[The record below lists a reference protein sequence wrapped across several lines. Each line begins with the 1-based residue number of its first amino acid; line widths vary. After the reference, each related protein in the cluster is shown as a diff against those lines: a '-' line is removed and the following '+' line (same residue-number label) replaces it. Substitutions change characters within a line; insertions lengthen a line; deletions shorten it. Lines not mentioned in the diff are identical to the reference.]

1 MIAIWLYQITL
12 LFIGTDGHL
21 KLADFGLSKQIG
33 VSYNQK
39 DIPDSGINL
48 DGLSKEAYQKVQ
60 KFLPLKFD
68 IAQQSTVHYNQNNNN
83 NNTDNQHFADKLQLS
98 IHRSY
103 KALFITLDDDKNDS
117 TLLFATFT
125 IEVVIAD
132 SDIDPETIFASK
144 IDAIFIDGIYRYIYW
159 NILFVIYYYYLL
171 NRLIPLIIYVMI
183 RLN

>member
-1 MIAIWLYQITL
+1 MIVIWLYHITL

-39 DIPDSGINL
+39 DIPDSSINL

-68 IAQQSTVHYNQNNNN
+68 IAQQSTVHHDQNNNI
-83 NNTDNQHFADKLQLS
+83 NTDNQHFTDKLQLS

-159 NILFVIYYYYLL
+159 NIFFVIYYYCLL
-171 NRLIPLIIYVMI
+171 NWLITLIIYVMML
-183 RLN
+183 LN